1 MDWATDCTV
10 RARLVNVRCSAR
22 AGVVSRV
29 DTRPTARNG
38 DRVAGSGSPTR
49 YEEFSHYVET
59 RGAVLLRIAQSLT
72 KNHADAED
80 LLQAALVKTFFAW
93 DRISSPHARDGYV
106 RRAMVNT
113 QISEWRRK
121 RIDVFPT
128 DEIPEQ
134 RVDDLTW
141 QTDLADVVGR
151 AVGKLPNRQRITV
164 VLRYYEDLTEA
175 EVAERLGVSVGTV
188 KSTVSRAVTKLR
200 RDADLTIE
208 RATS

>member
-1 MDWATDCTV
+1 M
-10 RARLVNVRCSAR
+10 
-22 AGVVSRV
+22 
-29 DTRPTARNG
+29 
-38 DRVAGSGSPTR
+38 
-49 YEEFSHYVET
+49 
-59 RGAVLLRIAQSLT
+59 LLRIARSLT

-93 DRISSPHARDGYV
+93 ERISSPNARDGYV

-113 QISEWRRK
+113 QISEWRR
-121 RIDVFPT
+121 RRLDVFPT

-151 AVGKLPNRQRITV
+151 AIGRLPDRQRITV

-188 KSTVSRAVTKLR
+188 KSTVSRAVGKLR
-200 RDADLTIE
+200 HDADLAIE
-208 RATS
+208 RATT

>member
-1 MDWATDCTV
+1 M
-10 RARLVNVRCSAR
+10 
-22 AGVVSRV
+22 AG
-29 DTRPTARNG
+29 A
-38 DRVAGSGSPTR
+38 GSPTR
-49 YEEFSHYVET
+49 YEEFSRYVED
-59 RGAVLLRIAQSLT
+59 RGAVLLRIARSLT

-93 DRISSPHARDGYV
+93 ERISSPNARDGYV

-113 QISEWRRK
+113 QISEWRR
-121 RIDVFPT
+121 RRLDVFPT

-151 AVGKLPNRQRITV
+151 AIGRLPDRQRITV

-188 KSTVSRAVTKLR
+188 KSTVSRAVGKLR
-200 RDADLTIE
+200 HDADLAIE
-208 RATS
+208 RATT